1 MSEPEAPKTEEADKS
16 KQTSAG
22 GSSNKLLLIIA
33 LGNFLGTFALGGYL
47 AYDKLVAGH
56 AAAQAAP
63 KAAEHGKADEHGK
76 AEGHGEEAKEEEA
89 EEGHGEKAEGGHGEK
104 AEGGHGEKKAEGGH
118 GGGDVD
124 ESIHP
129 PDGPG
134 PIMALEPIV
143 TNLADPDSDRYLK
156 VTAQLRVTS
165 ESAKSEVEASL
176 VPIRSSILMYLSSL
190 NMSQITGAEKRRE
203 IQGVVRRLANDA
215 MPATR
220 IRFVYFTEFVVQ

>member
-1 MSEPEAPKTEEADKS
+1 MSEPEAPKTEDADKS
-16 KQTSAG
+16 KPSAG

-47 AYDKLVAGH
+47 AYDKLVAGGH

-63 KAAEHGKADEHGK
+63 KADAHGKADEHGK
-76 AEGHGEEAKEEEA
+76 TEGHGEEAKEEE
-89 EEGHGEKAEGGHGEK
+89 AEGGHGEK

-118 GGGDVD
+118 GGGGDVD

-165 ESAKSEVEASL
+165 ESAKAEVEASL

-190 NMSQITGAEKRRE
+190 NMAQITGAEKRRE